1 MKAIKIVEPGKAEVC
16 SNEPTPSLP
25 SEEWILIK
33 TVAVALN
40 PTDWKHILSLCPTRS
55 TPGCDLAGVVEKVG
69 SAVTRPFK
77 TGDRV
82 FGFVHGSNVQD
93 LDRGAFQEYVLMR
106 GDLAMRIPDDKSFEE
121 LAGAGVAVFTVGQ
134 GLYQE
139 MGLPWPEHRFN
150 EGEKK
155 SILIWGGSSAM
166 GAAGIQFAK
175 L

>member
-16 SNEPTPSLP
+16 SNEPTPVLP

-40 PTDWKHILSLCPTRS
+40 PTDWKHIRSLCPTRS
-55 TPGCDLAGVVEKVG
+55 TPGCDIAGVVEKVG

-77 TGDRV
+77 KGDRV

-106 GDLAMRIPDDKSFEE
+106 SDLAIKIPDDKSFEE

-155 SILIWGGSSAM
+155 FILIWGGSSAM
-166 GAAGIQFAK
+166 GAAGTQFAK